1 MDQVGEQKEV
11 GSPILLAIHSLL
23 ATFDLQGFQKTFL
36 VVEVQSLDH
45 SLDIWI
51 DSQKIVVLQSGDFWN
66 VVVASLSKKYFVNIC
81 MTHLYDSIQTSHFNF
96 LPFFFL
102 KLDRDTTDWT
112 GSDSLHQVSDETSNL
127 VTKTLGW
134 DDCNFYKNK

>member
-36 VVEVQSLDH
+36 VVEVHSLDH

-51 DSQKIVVLQSGDFWN
+51 DSQKIVVLQSRDLWN
-66 VVVASLSKKYFVNIC
+66 VVITSFSENYLSEPSHVIKMTHSKKK
-81 MTHLYDSIQTSHFNF
+81 

-102 KLDRDTTDWT
+102 KFDRDTTDWT
-112 GSDSLHQVSDETSNL
+112 GSDSLHQVSDETSDL

-134 DDCNFYKNK
+134 DDGDF

>member
-51 DSQKIVVLQSGDFWN
+51 DSQKIVVLQSRDLWN
-66 VVVASLSKKYFVNIC
+66 VVITSLTKLS
-81 MTHLYDSIQTSHFNF
+81 F
-96 LPFFFL
+96 LEVSFL
-102 KLDRDTTDWT
+102 KISRFLRRIPMEYVDIKDS
-112 GSDSLHQVSDETSNL
+112 SDSGLQ
-127 VTKTLGW
+127 
-134 DDCNFYKNK
+134 FYSICSIRIPSRNGDISKIVIG

>member
-1 MDQVGEQKEV
+1 MRLQKETLKANEDWYHLELSQMDQVGEQKEV

-51 DSQKIVVLQSGDFWN
+51 DSQKIVVLQSRDLWN
-66 VVVASLSKKYFVNIC
+66 VVI
-81 MTHLYDSIQTSHFNF
+81 TSFSENYI
-96 LPFFFL
+96 
-102 KLDRDTTDWT
+102 
-112 GSDSLHQVSDETSNL
+112 VSTVPL
-127 VTKTLGW
+127 WCHK
-134 DDCNFYKNK
+134 

>member
-1 MDQVGEQKEV
+1 MDQVGVQKEV

-36 VVEVQSLDH
+36 VVEIHSLDH

-51 DSQKIVVLQSGDFWN
+51 DSQKIVVLQSRDLWN
-66 VVVASLSKKYFVNIC
+66 VVITSFSENYFVRRAS
-81 MTHLYDSIQTSHFNF
+81 TKYDSFIKY

-102 KLDRDTTDWT
+102 KFDRDTTDWT

-134 DDCNFYKNK
+134 DDGDF